1 MAFSL
6 SFSLLKP
13 GRDPARLQEKT
24 VNWTSPIHQ
33 QGTMKFVEISL
44 IISIPNHTE
53 RTRQR
58 TRQSTFPISALINS
72 RPALSARPFLIPFRR
87 KISHQLPRVALT
99 NRLSGGQIQGSDLF
113 SSSFDFQMLLFSSFV
128 WLPNPFSKSSL
139 SPSFPLFSFSK
150 LF

>member
-6 SFSLLKP
+6 SFSLLMP
-13 GRDPARLQEKT
+13 GRDSARLQEKT
-24 VNWTSPIHQ
+24 VNWASPIHQ

-87 KISHQLPRVALT
+87 KISHQLPRADQPPFGRP
-99 NRLSGGQIQGSDLF
+99 NSGLGFVFI
-113 SSSFDFQMLLFSSFV
+113 LLRHS
-128 WLPNPFSKSSL
+128 NA
-139 SPSFPLFSFSK
+139 PLFIVCLAS
-150 LF
+150 